1 MLCKPDFRLMMLCS
15 QLLTTMLAG
24 TDEDEDDL
32 GADDDD
38 DEPLNS
44 DDDDESDSEEA
55 LQTDNLVLCQ
65 YDKVSRTKNKWK
77 AALKYGVS
85 CSPPLPP
92 ACLVF
97 ASSFASSWP
106 LFASLSPALRLLR
119 ADSQR
124 ARAKRR

>member
-1 MLCKPDFRLMMLCS
+1 M
-15 QLLTTMLAG
+15 TMPAEAE
-24 TDEDEDDL
+24 EDEDDL

-38 DEPLNS
+38 DDPLNS

-85 CSPPLPP
+85 CSPPARSL
-92 ACLVF
+92 
-97 ASSFASSWP
+97 
-106 LFASLSPALRLLR
+106 LFACAAIFSSGFAQSER
-119 ADSQR
+119 
-124 ARAKRR
+124 